1 MAAILDWNF
10 GFAGQVYRQVPVN
23 LTGKTD
29 EETERAIKRLKK
41 HFDEAWSQH
50 NTSTDKTHEQLLGR
64 KMCAR

>member
-41 HFDEAWSQH
+41 HCVSSQH